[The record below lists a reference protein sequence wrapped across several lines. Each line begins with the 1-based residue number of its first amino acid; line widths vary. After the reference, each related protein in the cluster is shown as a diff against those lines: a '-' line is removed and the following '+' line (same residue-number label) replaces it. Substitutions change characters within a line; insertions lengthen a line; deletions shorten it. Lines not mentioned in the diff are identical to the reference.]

1 MSRVCQAHVE
11 SQPNDRWVVARR
23 FGKDE
28 ILTQHLGLECSSDLH
43 RESCYDKPNMCGS
56 FINVASLTTRT
67 DDDADDDDDDR
78 PDRPDEPG
86 PGCATRRR
94 FVPTTGTYDAETIAD
109 GAARRRRSS
118 RRWRPRRSPRW
129 STRSAR

>member
-67 DDDADDDDDDR
+67 DDDDDDDDDDDNDDDNTFDVVA
-78 PDRPDEPG
+78 PQP
-86 PGCATRRR
+86 
-94 FVPTTGTYDAETIAD
+94 
-109 GAARRRRSS
+109 RSS
-118 RRWRPRRSPRW
+118 CTQTKVR
-129 STRSAR
+129 